1 MARLVLSDAERAA
14 VTAAVA
20 DAETRTDGEIV
31 TIVTARS
38 DDYHD
43 VGLHYALAAVL
54 ALTAAAAIWPGAFTP
69 FDRGWEAADLRR
81 DLTAL
86 LFAQAAMFLIVRYTL
101 AWMPLRL
108 ALTPRATKA
117 RRVRR
122 RAVNYFRVGTESRT
136 AGREGVLL
144 YLSTEEHVAEIVVDE
159 GVHRLVPAERWGEAM
174 AALVDAV
181 RDGRAGDGMVAAVSA
196 IGTILSEHL
205 PKTTDNPNELPD
217 RVIEL

>member
-1 MARLVLSDAERAA
+1 M
-14 VTAAVA
+14 TAAVA
-20 DAETRTDGEIV
+20 AAEAGTDGEIV
-31 TIVTARS
+31 TIVTERS
-38 DDYHD
+38 DAYHD
-43 VGLHYALAAVL
+43 VGLHYALVAVL
-54 ALTAAAAIWPGAFTP
+54 AATAVAAIWPGMFTP

-86 LFAQAAMFLIVRYTL
+86 LIAQAAAFLIVRYTL

-108 ALTPRATKA
+108 MLTPRATKA

-144 YLSTEEHVAEIVVDE
+144 YLSTAEHCAEIVVDE
-159 GVHRLVPAERWGEAM
+159 GVHRLVPAERWGDAM

-181 RDGRAGDGMVAAVSA
+181 RDGRAGDGMVAAVTA
-196 IGTILSEHL
+196 IGAVLAEHL
-205 PKTTDNPNELPD
+205 PKTADNPNELPD